1 MRNKTK
7 VSTFITIIQYSSG
20 NPSYCNQ
27 RRKEIKGI
35 QIRKEEVKFSLF
47 ADVIILYIEN
57 PKNSVRKLLEP
68 ISEFSKQNFATH
80 QKVHTP

>member
-35 QIRKEEVKFSLF
+35 QIRKEEVKLTLFSE
-47 ADVIILYIEN
+47 DMILYIDN
-57 PKNSVRKLLEP
+57 PKDSVRKLLEL
-68 ISEFSKQNFATH
+68 ISEFSKVAGYKINIY
-80 QKVHTP
+80 